1 MSGQHYFYDSY
12 AVLAYTSG
20 HEAYKKYFEE
30 RDGVL
35 TKLNLLEIFY
45 RALEEY
51 NSKVAKDIVESF
63 YKYHVDYDAEDISG
77 SMRLRLELKRKGL
90 DISYADALGYF
101 LALKLGL
108 KFLTGDRAFK
118 GLKGVEYVL

>member
-1 MSGQHYFYDSY
+1 VSARRYFYDSY

-20 HEAYKKYFEE
+20 HQAYREYFEE

-45 RALEEY
+45 RSLEQY
-51 NSKVAKDIVESF
+51 DSKVALDILGSF
-63 YKYHVDYDAEDISG
+63 YKYQVDFDEEDISA
-77 SMRLRLELKRKGL
+77 SMGLRLELKRKGH

-101 LALKLGL
+101 LSHKMRI
-108 KFLTGDRAFK
+108 KFLTGDRTFQ
-118 GLKGVEYVL
+118 GLKGVEYVE

>member
-1 MSGQHYFYDSY
+1 VSARRYFYDSY

-20 HEAYKKYFEE
+20 HQAYRVYFEE

-45 RALEEY
+45 RSLEQY
-51 NSKVAKDIVESF
+51 DSKVALEILGSF
-63 YKYHVDYDAEDISG
+63 YKYQVDFDEEDISA
-77 SMRLRLELKRKGL
+77 SMGMRLELKKKGL

-101 LALKLGL
+101 LSQKMGM
-108 KFLTGDRAFK
+108 KFLTGDRAFQ
-118 GLKGVEYVL
+118 GLKGVEYLV